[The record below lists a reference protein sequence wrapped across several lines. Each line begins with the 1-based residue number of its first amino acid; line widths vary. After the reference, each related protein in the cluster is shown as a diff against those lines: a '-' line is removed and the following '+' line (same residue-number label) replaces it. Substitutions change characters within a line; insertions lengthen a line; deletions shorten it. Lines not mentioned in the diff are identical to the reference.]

1 MTATIFIDGEAGT
14 TGLRIRERLAQRGDI
29 ALLHLADA
37 DRKDPGARADA
48 LNAADVSILCL
59 PDDAAR
65 DAVAM
70 IGNNDARVIDA
81 STAHRTA
88 PGWTYGFPE
97 LDGAQTGR
105 IAGAGRVANPGCY
118 AVGAVS
124 ILHPLIAAGLLE
136 ADFPATINA
145 VSGYTGGG
153 RSMIDSYEN
162 PDAKN
167 PVSSTFRLYALGLE
181 HKHVEEMRVH
191 SALTH
196 RPLFV
201 PSVGNYAQGMIVSV
215 PLQLWALPG
224 TPTPAK
230 LHAAL
235 ADYYA
240 GRRFVSVAPL
250 EETASLAYL
259 DPEDVNDTNRMRIY
273 VFGNEQRGQTMIAAL
288 LDNLGKGAS
297 GQAVQN
303 LNIMLGVDEGEGLT

>member
-14 TGLRIRERLAQRGDI
+14 TGLRIREQLANRRDI
-29 ALLHLADA
+29 ALLHLEDA
-37 DRKDPGARADA
+37 ARKDPAARADA
-48 LNAADVSILCL
+48 INRADVSILCL

-65 DAVAM
+65 EAVTL
-70 IGNNDARVIDA
+70 IENNDARVIDA

-97 LDGAQTGR
+97 LDDGQTGR
-105 IAGAGRVANPGCY
+105 IAASGRVTNPGCY
-118 AVGAVS
+118 AVAAVS
-124 ILHPLIAAGLLE
+124 ILHPLIESGLLA

-145 VSGYTGGG
+145 VSGYSGGG

-162 PDAKN
+162 PNAKS

-191 SALTH
+191 SSLKH

-201 PSVGNYAQGMIVSV
+201 PSVGNYYEGMIVSV

-224 TPTPAK
+224 TPTPAQI
-230 LHAAL
+230 HAAL
-235 ADYYA
+235 SDYYA

-250 EETASLAYL
+250 DESASLTHL
-259 DPEDVNDTNRMRIY
+259 DPEEVNGTNQLRLH
-273 VFGNEQRGQTMIAAL
+273 VFGNEKRGQAMIAGL

-303 LNIMLGVDEGEGLT
+303 LNIMLGVDEAEGLS